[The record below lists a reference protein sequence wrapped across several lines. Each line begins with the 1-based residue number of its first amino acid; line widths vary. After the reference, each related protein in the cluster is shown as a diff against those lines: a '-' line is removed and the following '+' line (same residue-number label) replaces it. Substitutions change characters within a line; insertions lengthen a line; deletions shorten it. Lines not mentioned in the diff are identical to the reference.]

1 MRHGSEIACVEAPLT
16 YSWPGSVVEPVCM
29 SVCSSDGREE
39 RKCPQAWSPDGV
51 LSLFA
56 GARAWVVGGGG
67 AVWCPVC
74 GKQISNKYNLRIHVR
89 DKHEQQHGSRPICT
103 VCRRNFKNAN
113 SLRVHTIKQ
122 HGYLSTR
129 RRPRGLYHNSN
140 SMGTGDQY
148 QGETTT
154 SSVVPQAS
162 PLSQSQQQQ
171 HQQQQQQQQQQQ
183 DLPSLPS
190 LLCDDPVVSTSP
202 PSLPLPSSTTSA
214 ATSFLDK
221 LVGTAGAQ
229 DLFGCPDVDTPGSLD
244 HTSPRLTTHD
254 FRDVTSLSLQKGS

>member
-1 MRHGSEIACVEAPLT
+1 
-16 YSWPGSVVEPVCM
+16 M

-129 RRPRGLYHNSN
+129 RRPKGLYHNSN
-140 SMGTGDQY
+140 SMGMGDQF
-148 QGETTT
+148 QGETAT

-162 PLSQSQQQQ
+162 PLSQSQ
-171 HQQQQQQQQQQQ
+171 HQQQQQQQ

-190 LLCDDPVVSTSP
+190 LLCDDPVVTTSP
-202 PSLPLPSSTTSA
+202 PPLPLPSSTTSA

-221 LVGTAGAQ
+221 LVGTAAGAQ
-229 DLFGCPDVDTPGSLD
+229 DLFGCPDVDTPGSLG

>member
-1 MRHGSEIACVEAPLT
+1 M
-16 YSWPGSVVEPVCM
+16 
-29 SVCSSDGREE
+29 
-39 RKCPQAWSPDGV
+39 PQAWSPDGV

-56 GARAWVVGGGG
+56 GARARAWVVGGGG

-89 DKHEQQHGSRPICT
+89 DKHEQQHGTRPICA

-129 RRPRGLYHNSN
+129 RRPRGLYHNSS
-140 SMGTGDQY
+140 SMGAGDQY
-148 QGETTT
+148 HGTAT
-154 SSVVPQAS
+154 SSAVPQAI
-162 PLSQSQQQQ
+162 PMP
-171 HQQQQQQQQQQQ
+171 QQQQ
-183 DLPSLPS
+183 DPPSLPS
-190 LLCDDPVVSTSP
+190 LLHDDPVVTTSP
-202 PSLPLPSSTTSA
+202 PPLPLPSSTTSA

-221 LVGTAGAQ
+221 LVGAAGAQ
-229 DLFGCPDVDTPGSLD
+229 DLFGCPDVATAGALG